1 MADSG
6 LPRSFLRPLLL
17 VALRGGDSHGYEL
30 VEHVAAFG
38 LNVDLAGVYRMLR
51 TLEGDGLV
59 SARWEPSNLGPP
71 RRIYDLSPA
80 GGVATDDAYVE
91 LTAARDHLDWVLM
104 GAKVAR

>member
-30 VEHVAAFG
+30 VEHLAAFG

-71 RRIYDLSPA
+71 RRVYDLSRE
-80 GGVATDDAYVE
+80 GEVATDEAYVE
-91 LTAARDHLDWVLM
+91 LTAARDHLDQALM
-104 GAKVAR
+104 DAKVAR